1 ISATPF
7 SEPSLTPVLEVQK
20 LGATCAC
27 DWGNTQ
33 HAPLCQQKAFECVQQ
48 ANIYDFDA
56 VIALVNVPATE
67 NSFFWDAN
75 YAEIYENPN
84 LAGFDEHV
92 LAHEM
97 LHYFNFCDTYN
108 KDIYDQQSVRLEER
122 KTFDTYIYRGCHN
135 SYPLN
140 WGVGPVNA
148 CNTICNPLNN
158 GNCAAGVC
166 GAHSDDGTTYPYN
179 VDLMGNPFSTT
190 SHQWLANPS
199 RLFESDYHLM
209 TYNIL
214 KFGFSPGGASLT
226 NLGSSQ
232 PIPTMEIRYTI
243 NSQNNTAVLKSV
255 RKVSSEA
262 YIVPPAT
269 TTYTIKVDGESNT
282 ELLSKPTSVLFADSR
297 GNSFAETTIY
307 QRIPW
312 SSDAKS
318 IKILN
323 GGSVI
328 GNFDLAGDS
337 DNDRMSN
344 GYEINNSCLNPFVND
359 ANADSDDDS
368 VTVRYPQN
376 LTVYQNIS
384 LTNIQEMQLGLRPC
398 QNDTDADYGKDGV
411 EIYIGTNAT
420 AKCSLT
426 STADDEPVDAW
437 PFDINDDKKATLADV
452 LKYIPSFNTVAG
464 NATFNKRFDINADGK
479 ISLAD
484 VLNFNKALNKNCTQI

>member
-48 ANIYDFDA
+48 ANIYDFYA
-56 VIALVNVPATE
+56 VVALVNVPATE

-75 YAEIYENPN
+75 YAEVYENPN

-108 KDIYDQQSVRLEER
+108 KNLYDQQSIWLENR
-122 KTFDTYIYRGCHN
+122 KYFDTYLFRGCHN

-190 SHQWLANPS
+190 SHQLLANPF
-199 RLFESDYHLM
+199 RIFESDYQSM

-214 KFGFSPGGASLT
+214 KFGFSLGGASSA

-232 PIPTMEIRYTI
+232 PTSTMEIRYII
-243 NSQNNTAVLKSV
+243 NRQNNTAVLKSA
-255 RKVSSEA
+255 RKVNSEV
-262 YIVPPAT
+262 YIVPPEASN
-269 TTYTIKVDGESNT
+269 YTLEVYGRTNT
-282 ELLSKPTSVLFADSR
+282 VLLSKPVSALFADSR
-297 GNSFAETTIY
+297 GNSLAETTLY

-312 SSDAKS
+312 SSDAELIL
-318 IKILN
+318 IKKGNEIIEDFDMRDTDNDSQVNEVDLDDDN
-323 GGSVI
+323 DGFTDVIELYVGTSPTKACGADWPANMNNAGGSKNKIDVFDVNALGPPVFFSTI
-328 GNFDLAGDS
+328 GSANYKKRYDL
-337 DNDRMSN
+337 
-344 GYEINNSCLNPFVND
+344 D
-359 ANADSDDDS
+359 AS
-368 VTVRYPQN
+368 
-376 LTVYQNIS
+376 
-384 LTNIQEMQLGLRPC
+384 
-398 QNDTDADYGKDGV
+398 
-411 EIYIGTNAT
+411 
-420 AKCSLT
+420 
-426 STADDEPVDAW
+426 
-437 PFDINDDKKATLADV
+437 
-452 LKYIPSFNTVAG
+452 
-464 NATFNKRFDINADGK
+464 GK
-479 ISLAD
+479 IDILDVNKLAPP
-484 VLNFNKALNKNCTQI
+484 VFFKTCTEN